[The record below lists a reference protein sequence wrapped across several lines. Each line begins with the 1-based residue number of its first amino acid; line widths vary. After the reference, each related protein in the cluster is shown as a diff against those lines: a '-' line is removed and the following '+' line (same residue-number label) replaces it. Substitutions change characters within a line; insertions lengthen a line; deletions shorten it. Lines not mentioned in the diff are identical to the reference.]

1 MYMADLRG
9 RRTRPTTYLYCNGK
23 NPKLIPKKSL
33 LFVIVNVGLQAKALE
48 SDLQTKLNFTGR
60 SEREHAG
67 PHADAIRIVCRRIRA
82 INGTGGAGKEAGHH
96 ARRQVEV
103 GKVEQVVEPD

>member
-1 MYMADLRG
+1 LTIDCANQPHEGVDLLRNS
-9 RRTRPTTYLYCNGK
+9 RPVWNEV
-23 NPKLIPKKSL
+23 L
-33 LFVIVNVGLQAKALE
+33 LQTSAKAPE

-82 INGTGGAGKEAGHH
+82 IDGTGGASKEAGHN

-103 GKVEQVVEPD
+103 GKVVQVVEPD

>member
-1 MYMADLRG
+1 MYIAHLRG
-9 RRTRPTTYLYCNGK
+9 RRAPPTTYLYCNGK

-33 LFVIVNVGLQAKALE
+33 FFVIVNVELQAKALE

-67 PHADAIRIVCRRIRA
+67 SHADAIGIVCRRVLVHDP
-82 INGTGGAGKEAGHH
+82 EALADLEKLGYTTP
-96 ARRQVEV
+96 VI
-103 GKVEQVVEPD
+103 VVD